1 MCFFTKIHFLQKE
14 IVLFNFETPLD
25 NPKTNIE
32 FMELTPPKATKY
44 PRTFDLHNDLRTD
57 DYYWL
62 REREN
67 PEVINYLNAENA
79 YTEAVLAPVKEFR
92 EKLFEEMKGR
102 IKEQD
107 ESVPFKIGNYYYY
120 YRYEQGGE
128 YAIYCRKL
136 ETLEAAEE
144 IMLNLNQLAE
154 GHTYYSATFP
164 EVSDNEEIAA
174 FGEDT
179 VSRRMYTLKF
189 KNLKTGEIYPDAIP
203 DTEGGNYAWAA
214 DNETVFYIR
223 KDAETLLGYQV
234 WKHRLGTNI
243 EEDELMYEEADDQF
257 YLSLFRM
264 KSKKY
269 IAIVSDQNG
278 LTTEYNLLKADEPEG
293 KLEPFLPRQRGHEY
307 FVEHL
312 GEQFF
317 VRTNLEGASNF
328 KLMTVAEAWAANVA
342 KWQELIPHRTQVYL
356 EGIEVF
362 KRHLV
367 LQEREAG
374 LLRIRIIDQVTQK
387 EHYLNFGEPA
397 YTAYVS
403 TNPDFDT
410 HILRYG
416 YTSLT
421 TPNSTFDYD
430 MNTGER
436 LLLKQQEVLGGF
448 NKEDYQTERLFAP
461 ARDGVLVPI
470 SIVYKK
476 GFQKNGTGPLL
487 QYSYGSYGY
496 SMDPSFSAGRLSLL
510 NRGFAFVICHIRGG
524 HEMGRAWY
532 DNGKML
538 HKKNTFNDFVDCSLF
553 LIQEKWTSSEGLFAM
568 GGSAGGLLMGAVAN
582 MAPQLYKGI
591 VAQVPFVDV
600 VTTMLDDSIPLTT
613 GEYEEWGNPN
623 EKVYYDYMKSY
634 SPYDNVTPQP
644 YPNMLIT
651 TGLHDSQVQYWE
663 PAKWVAKLRELKT
676 DANQLLFHCDMEAG
690 HGGAS
695 GRFKRLKDVAL
706 EYAFMLNLLGI
717 RE

>member
-44 PRTFDLHNDLRTD
+44 PHTFDLHNDLRTD

-67 PEVINYLNAENA
+67 PEVIDYLNAENA

-128 YAIYCRKL
+128 YPIYCRKL
-136 ETLEAAEE
+136 ETLGAPDE
-144 IMLNLNQLAE
+144 IMLNLNQLAK
-154 GHTYYSATFP
+154 GHTYYNATFP

-234 WKHRLGTNI
+234 WKHHLGTNT
-243 EEDELMYEEADDQF
+243 EEDVLMYEEADDQF

-293 KLEPFLPRQRGHEY
+293 KFEPFLPRQRGHEY

-317 VRTNLEGASNF
+317 VRTNLDGASNF
-328 KLMTVAEAWAANVA
+328 KLMTVAEAWAADVA
-342 KWQELIPHRTQVYL
+342 KWQELIPHRAQVYL

-367 LQEREAG
+367 LQEREMG
-374 LLRIRIIDQVTQK
+374 LLHIRIIDQVTQK

-436 LLLKQQEVLGGF
+436 LLLKQQEVLGDF

-476 GFQKNGTGPLL
+476 GFQKNGTEPLF

-510 NRGFAFVICHIRGG
+510 NRGFAFAICHIRGG

-553 LIQEKWTSSEGLFAM
+553 LIHEKWTSSEGLFAM

-623 EKVYYDYMKSY
+623 EKLYYDYMKSY
-634 SPYDNVTPQP
+634 SPYDNVIPQS

>member
-1 MCFFTKIHFLQKE
+1 
-14 IVLFNFETPLD
+14 
-25 NPKTNIE
+25 
-32 FMELTPPKATKY
+32 MELTPPKATKY
-44 PRTFDLHNDLRTD
+44 PHTFDLHNDLRTD

-67 PEVINYLNAENA
+67 PEVIDYLNAENA

-128 YAIYCRKL
+128 YPIYCRKL

-214 DNETVFYIR
+214 DNETVFYIK
-223 KDAETLLGYQV
+223 KDVETLLGYQV
-234 WKHRLGTNI
+234 WKHRLGTDTH
-243 EEDELMYEEADDQF
+243 EDVLMYEEADDQF

-293 KLEPFLPRQRGHEY
+293 KFEPFLPRQRGHEY

-317 VRTNLEGASNF
+317 VRTNLDGASNF
-328 KLMTVAEAWAANVA
+328 KLMTVAEAWAADVA
-342 KWQELIPHRTQVYL
+342 KWQELIPHRAQVYL

-367 LQEREAG
+367 LQEREMG
-374 LLRIRIIDQVTQK
+374 LLHIRIIDQVTQK

-476 GFQKNGTGPLL
+476 GFQKNGTEPLL

-510 NRGFAFVICHIRGG
+510 NRGFAFAICHIRGG

-568 GGSAGGLLMGAVAN
+568 GGSAGGLLMGAVTN

-634 SPYDNVTPQP
+634 SPYDNVTSQP